1 MYRRGDGG
9 TTVHGTAGDD
19 GAGRSARRGEA
30 PPDSSGRHDST
41 WLDELDDD
49 GPGRPRRA
57 LLVLAALPWL
67 LVIALLVLPG
77 RLGGDEPADVQATGA
92 AVPHSEGRVGS
103 APGTRDDPD
112 RDDRNGVPEPGAA
125 DAGAGV
131 AAHPAPEERSDT
143 EVAGADTIGH
153 RDPIEVEA
161 GALAIIVARGWLTG
175 LAPVLDIAGT
185 PPPVADRYAEHLV
198 VEAIDRPGPEAAVV
212 RVVAVVLSGSSQLEA
227 SIERLAVPL
236 ALTPEGPQPAGAPW
250 PLRPPTTETLLP
262 AFDAIDDAEQLL
274 AAREALADAGFDPD
288 LLVGL
293 GATSGWPVIATLSD
307 TTTPEVWLVRDG
319 DGFLVAGTAPHP
331 AATPAPGR

>member
-1 MYRRGDGG
+1 MHREINGG
-9 TTVHGTAGDD
+9 TRVHGTAGDD
-19 GAGRSARRGEA
+19 GGERSARRGEA
-30 PPDSSGRHDST
+30 PQDGSGRHDST

-92 AVPHSEGRVGS
+92 AVPDSEGQVGS

-112 RDDRNGVPEPGAA
+112 RDDANGAPLPGAA
-125 DAGAGV
+125 DAGAG
-131 AAHPAPEERSDT
+131 AHPAPAERSDT
-143 EVAGADTIGH
+143 EVAGADTLGH
-153 RDPIEVEA
+153 NDPIEVEA

-212 RVVAVVLSGSSQLEA
+212 RVVAVVLSGGSQLEA

-236 ALTPEGPQPAGAPW
+236 ALTPDGPQPAGAPW
-250 PLRPPTTETLLP
+250 PLRPPRTDPLLP

-307 TTTPEVWLVRDG
+307 ATTPEVWLVRDRE
-319 DGFLVAGTAPHP
+319 GFLVAGAAPHT
-331 AATPAPGR
+331 AATPSPGR